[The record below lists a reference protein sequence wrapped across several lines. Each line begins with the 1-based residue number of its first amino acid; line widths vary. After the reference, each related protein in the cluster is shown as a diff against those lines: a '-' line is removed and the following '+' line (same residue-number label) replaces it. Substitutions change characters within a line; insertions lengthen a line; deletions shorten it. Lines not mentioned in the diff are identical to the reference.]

1 MSGLT
6 KNIIEERKDALTHD
20 ITEVNKALAMLEKQ
34 KNEQIA
40 LLNALQGAVQQCND
54 FLQDERVVG
63 ETELDNASSDVENSP
78 ED

>member
-1 MSGLT
+1 
-6 KNIIEERKDALTHD
+6 
-20 ITEVNKALAMLEKQ
+20 MLEKQ

-63 ETELDNASSDVENSP
+63 ETELDDASSDVENSP

>member
-54 FLQDERVVG
+54 FLEDERVVG
-63 ETELDNASSDVENSP
+63 ETELDDASSDVENSP

>member
-20 ITEVNKALAMLEKQ
+20 ITEVNKALAMMEKQ

-63 ETELDNASSDVENSP
+63 ETELDDASSDVENSP